1 MRTLNFSAVLNGVAQ
16 LAGLD
21 RDNIS
26 TSEYRRIRDLADGRL
41 AMCWEGEYWP
51 DTIRVASAVVTS
63 SGDVETAPWPTDA
76 GEVFNVFNKNPRKST
91 LAAAQSWSIYDDGTN
106 TYVQLRDDATPVW
119 LEYRIKRPNLTGDTW
134 SSSSTYTLGDQ
145 VYFSGN
151 LYDANTSIGAA
162 ESPST
167 HASKWDLVK
176 IPKIFQAYLIRGVYA
191 DYLRATGN
199 NELAA
204 PADQNA
210 EAVLMMESDKLYR
223 QQGQTRKLDVQTY

>member
-26 TSEYRRIRDLADGRL
+26 TSEYRRILDLADGRL

-151 LYDANTSIGAA
+151 LYDANTSAGAA

>member
-1 MRTLNFSAVLNGVAQ
+1 MRTLNFSAILHGVAQ

-51 DTIRVASAVVTS
+51 ETIRVASATVTS
-63 SGDVETAPWPTDA
+63 SGDIETAPWPTDA
-76 GEVFNVFNKNPRKST
+76 GEVFNVWNKNPRKTT
-91 LAAAQSWSIYDDGTN
+91 LAVSQSWTIYDDGAN
-106 TYVQLRDDATPVW
+106 TFIQLRDDATPVYV
-119 LEYRIKRPNLTGDTW
+119 EYRIKRPNLTGDTW
-134 SSSSTYTLGDQ
+134 SSASAYSAGDQ
-145 VYFSGN
+145 VYFNGN
-151 LYDANTSIGAA
+151 LYDANAAIGAA

-176 IPKIFQAYLIRGVYA
+176 IPKIFQGYLIRGAYA

-204 PADQNA
+204 PADRNA
-210 EAVLMMESDKLYR
+210 ESILAMEADKLYR
-223 QQGQTRKLDVQTY
+223 QQGQTRGLDMLTY